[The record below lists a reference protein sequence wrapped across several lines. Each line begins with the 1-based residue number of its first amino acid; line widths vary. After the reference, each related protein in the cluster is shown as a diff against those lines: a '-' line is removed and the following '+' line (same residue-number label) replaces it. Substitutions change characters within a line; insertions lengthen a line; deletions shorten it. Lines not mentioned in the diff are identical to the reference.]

1 MRVTHRVALELEV
14 EDANDPEAAEPED
27 WDLPHLAN
35 ALRAGVARPLR
46 TIRGLVIDPE
56 HDRLSG
62 TLSAVADDVEET
74 VQLHWLATAQAW
86 HDLAPILRARRPSLE
101 LLVEL
106 EQMSDLARR
115 LAGRLRR
122 EGL

>member
-1 MRVTHRVALELEV
+1 MRATHRVVLELEV
-14 EDANDPEAAEPED
+14 EDADDPEAADPED
-27 WDLPHLAN
+27 WDLSHLAN

-56 HDRLSG
+56 HDRPSS
-62 TLSAVADDVEET
+62 TLSAVADDLEET

-86 HDLAPILRARRPSLE
+86 PDLARTLRTRRPSLE